1 MSAEECEMEV
11 SSAKPTPIFSVIIP
25 CWNAA
30 ATLRE
35 TFDSLLAQ
43 DFADWEAI
51 VIDDGSTDE
60 TASIIAE
67 FCERDARFSAFKGD
81 RKGPSAARNIAG
93 LVQSKAHLLAF
104 LDSDDLWTPKK
115 LSLTQLAFQQNE
127 KLDGVYGQISFFRK
141 SPTSPETYSAVYD
154 RPLRPIDFLRDNP
167 VCTMSNLVLKRS
179 VFQRVGGFD
188 ESIVHNED
196 VELLVRITAQR
207 GVIDGIK
214 DHVVCYR
221 TSLTGLSSNLNLMRA
236 GWHKAVSTLQASPM
250 WLTEDELA
258 AADAGNLRYLARRA
272 LRTGAPGF
280 EALRLA
286 VQGIKRSPRSFLN
299 PVWRGGFTLVGAC
312 TAPFL
317 PKFIRKVA
325 FSR

>member
-1 MSAEECEMEV
+1 MSAEEPNMIASGE
-11 SSAKPTPIFSVIIP
+11 KPIPTFSVIVP

-35 TFDSLLAQ
+35 TLDSLLAQ
-43 DFADWEAI
+43 DFSDWEAI
-51 VIDDGSTDE
+51 LVDDGSTDD

-67 FCERDARFSAFKGD
+67 YCAKDMRFSTFSCN
-81 RKGPSAARNIAG
+81 RSGPSVARNIAG
-93 LVQSKAHLLAF
+93 LVRSKAPYLAF
-104 LDSDDLWTPKK
+104 LDSDDLWMPSK
-115 LSLTQLAFQQNE
+115 LSLTLSSFKE
-127 KLDGVYGQISFFRK
+127 DEGRDGVYGQISFFR
-141 SPTSPETYSAVYD
+141 TSPLHPETFSTVYSK
-154 RPLRPIDFLRDNP
+154 PLKPIDFLRDNP

-207 GVIDGIK
+207 GHIDGINT
-214 DHVVCYR
+214 HVVCYR
-221 TSLTGLSSNLNLMRA
+221 TSVTGLSSNLKLMRA
-236 GWHKAVSTLQASPM
+236 GWHKAVETLQATSM
-250 WLTEDELA
+250 WLTEEELA

-280 EALRLA
+280 EAFRLA
-286 VQGIKRSPRSFLN
+286 YQGLMRSPRSFLN

-312 TAPFL
+312 AAPFL
-317 PKFIRKVA
+317 PKFVRKLA
-325 FSR
+325 FCR